1 MIVSFVKKCK
11 KVFTNEGHRRII
23 QDVTSK
29 QPNKKKEV
37 LKSEESE
44 ET

>member
-11 KVFTNEGHRRII
+11 KVFTNEGGERII

-29 QPNKKKEV
+29 QPNEKEV
-37 LKSEESE
+37 LKNEANE

>member
-1 MIVSFVKKCK
+1 MKKCK
-11 KVFTNEGHRRII
+11 KVFTNEGGKRII

-29 QPNKKKEV
+29 QPNEKEV
-37 LKSEESE
+37 LKNEANE